1 MKHYYICDLVKFILA
16 CLGFIVFTG
25 LVCGCII
32 NHSYVIAIVFVVL
45 DSVYIYMAIK
55 NISIIHIDD
64 EKVEKRT
71 FGKTVLS
78 FEWEDINDVG
88 LVNKRFVYFSKDEM
102 TDDDRRRMCF
112 DWPPKDKIYFR
123 AGKKAENA
131 VGLLW
136 NRRDKLFI
144 RYKSKRFNYF

>member
-1 MKHYYICDLVKFILA
+1 MKRSYICDAIKFLLA

-32 NHSYVIAIVFVVL
+32 NHNYVVAIVFVAL
-45 DSVYIYMAIK
+45 DAVYVYMAIK

-71 FGKTVLS
+71 FGKTILS
-78 FEWEDINDVG
+78 YKWDDIKDAG
-88 LVNKRFVYFSKDEM
+88 LANKRFVYFSKDEM
-102 TDDDRRRMCF
+102 TDDDRHRMCF

-123 AGKKAENA
+123 AGKKAANTVE
-131 VGLLW
+131 LLW
-136 NRRDKLFI
+136 NRREKLFI
-144 RYKSKRFNYF
+144 RYKSRRFHYF